1 MKVKRY
7 NVVLF
12 LIISFFIL
20 INYLVWSFFTI
31 RVLPQDGT
39 IVGDLARMSYRSDII
54 DSRMSIDGIEN
65 KFFNYS
71 DEHPEIDLIVIGD
84 SFSNGG
90 GGGRYYQDMIASTYN
105 INVINLQPIGEA
117 NPIETVLVLL
127 QTDEFQEWKPKY
139 ILLQS
144 VERFTVERFSTEPN
158 WNIGVNDHRIQ
169 SLFSREYIR
178 NVPEQFFI
186 NIANFK
192 YAVANL
198 LYHFDDNA
206 YISDAYIVDIKEEL
220 FTSASPSKLSFYFGD
235 IDAVGLASDSSIS
248 NLNNQLNELSRI
260 LEEKGVKLIF
270 MPTVDKLNLYGPYIS
285 DNRYPVSSFFE
296 KLREEDQD
304 YYFLDTKHV
313 LSNALEAGVK
323 DVYFSDGTHWSNM
336 GRELVVKELG
346 RVLD

>member
-54 DSRMSIDGIEN
+54 DCRMSIDGIEN

-139 ILLQS
+139 ILLQ
-144 VERFTVERFSTEPN
+144 
-158 WNIGVNDHRIQ
+158 
-169 SLFSREYIR
+169 
-178 NVPEQFFI
+178 
-186 NIANFK
+186 
-192 YAVANL
+192 
-198 LYHFDDNA
+198 
-206 YISDAYIVDIKEEL
+206 
-220 FTSASPSKLSFYFGD
+220 
-235 IDAVGLASDSSIS
+235 
-248 NLNNQLNELSRI
+248 
-260 LEEKGVKLIF
+260 
-270 MPTVDKLNLYGPYIS
+270 
-285 DNRYPVSSFFE
+285 
-296 KLREEDQD
+296 
-304 YYFLDTKHV
+304 
-313 LSNALEAGVK
+313 
-323 DVYFSDGTHWSNM
+323 
-336 GRELVVKELG
+336 
-346 RVLD
+346 RV